1 MQFMKCKKCG
11 HEMEENA
18 KVCSRCGYDME
29 SEEDAKSEIKSEA
42 KSESE
47 SKTKNEAKSDSVIAA
62 KKTKNR
68 LVTIISVAV
77 ALVVLVGIFLYLTTF
92 GGYDRIRISRMCGL
106 GDRYLSE
113 LEYEDAIAEF
123 KSAIEIDPKAE
134 DAYMGLADAYI
145 GLEDY
150 ESAVEALKTG
160 IEETD
165 SERLTKYLAE
175 IHPDHIWIE
184 ATCTEPKYCS
194 ICGEMDG
201 KALGHVWAEDVC
213 MVCGEISLDESNA
226 EVAETESNQEELFTD
241 HYDEDVTDDDLSGNT
256 DLVKEILVFDN
267 RGYLSERTEYIYT
280 TDGLVERKLEY
291 FSTEASYQSD
301 TMSLSQ
307 ETVYTYDEKGRVSSE
322 QVFNA
327 EGQLVLTGTYNYDE
341 EYGVLRD
348 AVVRNNRESTAVQYI
363 FEYQMLGSPIISGE
377 YIWSNFRDIYFNG
390 NIRNVSFEFGLNGE
404 IVECLAYAGNDFTV
418 MPDYVIEYTCDDSGA
433 VTSKTCTDIM
443 NGWGSYSCDYER
455 SRRGIETISYYYL
468 SGDSMRKEFYNYDE
482 KDRLVSID
490 IVDEETN
497 ETRNIIYNY

>member
-1 MQFMKCKKCG
+1 MYCIKCG
-11 HEMEENA
+11 HEMEENI
-18 KVCSRCGYDME
+18 KVCSNCGFDME
-29 SEEDAKSEIKSEA
+29 SKQDSKSEIKSE
-42 KSESE
+42 
-47 SKTKNEAKSDSVIAA
+47 TKSDSVIAA
-62 KKTKNR
+62 KKSKNR
-68 LVTIISVAV
+68 LVVIISIAT
-77 ALVVLVGIFLYLTTF
+77 AAVVLIGIFLYMVTF

-134 DAYMGLADAYI
+134 NAYMGLADAYI
-145 GLEDY
+145 GLGDY

-165 SERLTKYLAE
+165 SEWLTEYLAE
-175 IHPDHIWIE
+175 IHPDHTWIE

-194 ICGEMDG
+194 ICGETDG
-201 KALGHVWAEDVC
+201 KALGHVWDEDVC

-226 EVAETESNQEELFTD
+226 ELAETESNQEELFTD
-241 HYDEDVTDDDLSGNT
+241 QYDEDVTDDDLSGNT

-291 FSTEASYQSD
+291 FSTEDSYQSD

-322 QVFNA
+322 QVFDA

-348 AVVRNNRESTAVQYI
+348 AVVRNNRGSTVVQYT
-363 FEYQMLGSPIISGE
+363 FGYQMLGSQIISGE
-377 YIWSNFRDIYFNG
+377 YIWNNFRDMYFNG
-390 NIRNVSFEFGLNGE
+390 NIRNVLFKFGLNGE
-404 IVECLAYAGNDFTV
+404 IVECLAYTGNDFTV
-418 MPDYVIEYTCDDSGA
+418 MPDYAIDYSCDDNGA
-433 VTSKTCTDIM
+433 IVSVICNDIM
-443 NGWGSYSCDYER
+443 NGWGSYQCDYER
-455 SRRGIETISYYYL
+455 SSRGIETISYYYL
-468 SGDSMRKEFYNYDE
+468 SGESMRTEFYNYDE
-482 KDRLVSID
+482 KDRLVSINV
-490 IVDEETN
+490 VDEESG
-497 ETRNIIYNY
+497 EAYNIIYNYY